1 MKKLRVNIPGREYDI
16 IIGKGLLERAG
27 ELVSEVAE
35 CKKIAVVTD
44 SNVGPLYSKKLE
56 KSLCESGFETK
67 VITVLAGEHSKSIS
81 VLEGLYADMLD
92 FGITRTDLIIALGG
106 GVIGD
111 LAGFAAA
118 TLLRGV
124 SFIQIPTTLL
134 AQVDSSVGGKVA
146 VNLPQGKNLVGAFYQ
161 PRRVIIDTECLKTL
175 MPEILADGMAEV
187 IKYGAILDKNLL
199 NDLEKIDDTQELF
212 AKIPEIVYTC
222 CDIKRRVVED
232 DEIDTG
238 GRMVLNFGHTFG
250 HAIEKKYGYGG
261 YTHGMGV
268 AAGMV
273 MALNWGEKNNITPVG
288 TGERISKILKKYNL
302 PTSAELER
310 DELISAI
317 GVDKKGVGSKINLIL
332 LKDIG
337 DALIYPIDK
346 SEI

>member
-1 MKKLRVNIPGREYDI
+1 MRKLRVNIPGREYDI
-16 IIGKGLLERAG
+16 IIGKGLLEKAG
-27 ELVSEVAE
+27 ELVSQVAD
-35 CKKIAVVTD
+35 CKKIAIVTD
-44 SNVGPLYSKKLE
+44 SNVGPLYSEKLS
-56 KSLCESGFETK
+56 KSLGGSGFETK
-67 VITVLAGEHSKSIS
+67 VITVPAGEQSKSLS

-92 FGITRTDLIIALGG
+92 FGITRTDLVIALGG

-111 LAGFAAA
+111 LTGFAAS

-124 SFIQIPTTLL
+124 PFIQIPTTLL

-146 VNLPQGKNLVGAFYQ
+146 VNLPHGKNLVGAFYQ

-175 MPEILADGMAEV
+175 TPQILADGMAEV

-199 NDLEKIDDTQELF
+199 NNLEKIDDTQELF

-232 DEIDTG
+232 DELDTG

-273 MALNWGEKNNITPVG
+273 MALEWGEKNNITPVG

-310 DELISAI
+310 EELISAV

-337 DALIYPIDK
+337 DALIYPIHKD
-346 SEI
+346 EI